1 MIIRAITTN
10 HRKTAD
16 RYCVYFWDGTCLTL
30 SHNAD
35 SPQGLSQFG
44 EYYGINDNDFEQA
57 ALEGR
62 KINKD
67 ETLINF
73 FELPSVIQAHI
84 EKRIREK

>member
-1 MIIRAITTN
+1 MIIKAITIS
-10 HRKTAD
+10 KSKVFDKYA
-16 RYCVYFWDGTCLTL
+16 VYFYDGSCLTL
-30 SHNAD
+30 STNAD
-35 SPQGLSQFG
+35 SPQGFSQWT
-44 EYYGINDNDFEQA
+44 EYYGINDNDFEEA

-73 FELPSVIQAHI
+73 LDLPSVIQAHI